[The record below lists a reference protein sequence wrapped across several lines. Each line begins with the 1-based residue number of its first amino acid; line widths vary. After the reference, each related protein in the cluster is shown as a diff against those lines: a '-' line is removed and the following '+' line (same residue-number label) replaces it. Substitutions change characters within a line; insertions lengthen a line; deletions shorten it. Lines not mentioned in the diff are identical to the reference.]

1 MFMAR
6 GASWRGATLV
16 LLAALTISLTARD
29 SLASNYASVVMDA
42 RSGRILF
49 SENPDKIL
57 NPASLTKMMTVYIV
71 IQAVEN
77 GEISLDH
84 PVRISKFAASEPA
97 SKLYLRAGSRVSLR
111 YLIRAAA
118 IRSANDAATA
128 IAEAISGSEKDFAD
142 RMTRTARAMGMSNTT
157 FRNAHGL
164 TQKGHLSTA
173 RDMSLLGRRVIYDYP
188 EYYNLFSRRS
198 AHVGSTTVR
207 NTNRRFL
214 NAYKGA
220 DGIKTGY
227 TSKAGF
233 NLVASAARGPKRII
247 VTVFGGRSAKTRNQH
262 VAELMDRGFARAATH
277 VELWKPARLEPVFGK
292 IRRVDVSVDQA
303 ERRRRRPADIEA
315 VAGAV
320 FESLD
325 QTDVAIHDDTGF
337 LPGSESDVGT
347 LAVASLESTLA
358 AFLEGEGDVGPALE
372 ILASLKQ
379 GPETFAIDY
388 ERPLRRPVP
397 PGKPAS
403 PYGQDESVWAVG
415 VGSFN
420 TSEKATHHLLKAAL
434 VDFSSLGNARRT
446 VIQGNGAFTARFEGM
461 SRSNAEVACGRL
473 RARDMKC
480 EVISSSSL

>member
-57 NPASLTKMMTVYIV
+57 NPASLTKMMTVYIA

-84 PVRISKFAASEPA
+84 PVRISKFAAGEPA

-214 NAYKGA
+214 NAYEGA
-220 DGIKTGY
+220 
-227 TSKAGF
+227 
-233 NLVASAARGPKRII
+233 
-247 VTVFGGRSAKTRNQH
+247 
-262 VAELMDRGFARAATH
+262 
-277 VELWKPARLEPVFGK
+277 
-292 IRRVDVSVDQA
+292 VDQA

-325 QTDVAIHDDTGF
+325 QTDVAIHGDTGF

-403 PYGQDESVWAVG
+403 LHGQDESVWAVG